1 MPSLGDPAVPLV
13 LHFQPLTSPLTG
25 STAIKKPDNVDVIE
39 AVRSSHK
46 ETLQAFKD
54 IHAEGAT
61 NLTNAAT
68 VAIDRQFKDAIE
80 PKLQHLA
87 KLIEQHGTRASSTAG
102 TDVST
107 RQSRGR
113 SDAPTSGTQTGS
125 LGPALAEIDR
135 QTKDLPTSPSSS
147 TAANDGEGVSR
158 AGSEIAQPVDR
169 GTTEQTG
176 GHLEQAPMLERL
188 SQIEKMIGELHKAS
202 FQGEFPDDP
211 NQVLGVVDENAT
223 PRIEALRA
231 ELLSAPDQLQAT
243 SAKLDSLVKALEDMP
258 TQYGEFLKRRDDRF
272 PFDRAFVNKFLALS
286 MMLIFQAK
294 HIKNNLGSLVDAVN
308 GTDGNGAEGM
318 AKTGLASTI
327 TKGLESVENQIKEL
341 YRVIDIPSIDALRGM
356 VDARDKTLTQGI
368 DAIALT
374 NQSTQKSIEGLQ
386 STFSQLHVN
395 LSEIMTKMSQSS
407 SSPSPDTTCSCS
419 CNKAST
425 TTDPNAP
432 TTPLDPAAAP
442 SETTGDKTLPSAPP
456 PKETPRQRQERLSRE
471 RAEADAKRTA
481 AKSETTS
488 GSPSGPAA
496 AGAATAAGPG
506 QEKPSLEAKDAS
518 AAADATGSGVK
529 ASSSSSSSP
538 SSASSSGAPASN
550 SPCPSPSCSELK
562 NSIQGLY
569 ESIAKMSAMMEQ
581 VGSTIRGGQNTL
593 YTTLLQQAEKIIHTV
608 KPPSKPESEAEAA
621 IRKHKEEAEALEK
634 ELRDKE
640 AKAAAEAEE
649 KRKTEAKQQRQAER
663 MAGLQQIS
671 LILGKMDAF
680 TADAASQGERV
691 EVALASATEQ
701 AAGLQS
707 HMTTLQTTLASADSA
722 MAATAKASQAEKI
735 EKGVEALATQQ
746 NTQHGAFM
754 EQVKEI
760 LSTANDV
767 YDAVE
772 ECKKLNESQTSQ
784 QAAMLAILEEWK
796 KLQTEVT
803 ATGTVVTADGKEEL
817 DSIAPA
823 GSSAPNNGSPAATR
837 EGGDGGGSGDSNK
850 KDSNDTAGAPLPSE
864 GGQETS
870 PQKGTSSSS
879 SSSST
884 RSRRP
889 LPPLPGHARALELL
903 RMIETYLRDH
913 VTSTVGSDGG
923 SSKPA
928 SVAVDASTRPLST
941 ARGGLDEAGVPAGSV
956 AIDPLKDAGA
966 ERSATGGIIIPP
978 TTTDAAAGAS
988 EGLFHERFVAEL
1000 ADLALRYH
1008 KWSSSKEPA
1017 TTAPAPAA
1025 PETSGPSSSEAPGT
1039 AASAAVA
1046 TTDDVPKVSRV
1057 TLENIRPLLPLE
1069 DHEKNVALLEQ
1080 TKQENERLVK
1090 DMAEKEALVKERDDS
1105 IKGLKEQQTKAEEEH
1120 QNYRKEA
1127 DTRVSKA
1134 ESELA
1139 EEKKKCDEAVAKQK
1153 QKTRAAKDLVE
1164 QYVRAGLGIAPPKSE
1179 GQSSGGTESGPTP
1192 PPPQRG
1198 PLPIAQ
1204 LLKEASEQLSQT
1216 MEELKEQRSILQR
1229 EIATLQEDKTRLL
1242 TSNAQLERCPCIHH
1256 KKCQHP
1262 LPLASGSSGSSS
1274 KSSSAGDEKT
1284 AAAPA
1289 AKDAVEGATT
1299 SAEVSGFKDEPKA
1312 KEEGGN
1318 DDGAAPGTSAL
1329 AQNKH
1334 QAALIACIGV
1344 EREGLQHMLLEHA
1357 TPLTD
1362 ELLSRAVLDSSEP
1375 DHRQWAFQCAFRIA
1389 SLSEAKPKAFP
1400 FVRN

>member
-61 NLTNAAT
+61 HLTNAAT

-147 TAANDGEGVSR
+147 TAANDGEGVSP
-158 AGSEIAQPVDR
+158 AGSEVAQPVDR
-169 GTTEQTG
+169 GTTGQTG

-258 TQYGEFLKRRDDRF
+258 KQYGEFLKRRDDRF

-368 DAIALT
+368 DAIAVT

-395 LSEIMTKMSQSS
+395 LSELMTKMSQSS
-407 SSPSPDTTCSCS
+407 PSPSPAITCSCS

-481 AKSETTS
+481 TGSETTS
-488 GSPSGPAA
+488 GSPSGPAT

-506 QEKPSLEAKDAS
+506 QEKPSSEAKDVS
-518 AAADATGSGVK
+518 AAADATGSG
-529 ASSSSSSSP
+529 
-538 SSASSSGAPASN
+538 
-550 SPCPSPSCSELK
+550 

-746 NTQHGAFM
+746 NTQHGAVM

-803 ATGTVVTADGKEEL
+803 ATGTVVTAEGKEEV
-817 DSIAPA
+817 DSNAPA
-823 GSSAPNNGSPAATR
+823 GSSTPKNGSPAATR

-870 PQKGTSSSS
+870 PQEGNSSSG
-879 SSSST
+879 SSST

-941 ARGGLDEAGVPAGSV
+941 TRGGPDESGVPAGSV

-988 EGLFHERFVAEL
+988 ESLFHERFVAEL

-1025 PETSGPSSSEAPGT
+1025 PETSGPSSSETPGT

-1204 LLKEASEQLSQT
+1204 LLKEATEQLSQT

-1229 EIATLQEDKTRLL
+1229 EIKTLQEDKTRLL
-1242 TSNAQLERCPCIHH
+1242 TSNTQLERCPCIHH

-1289 AKDAVEGATT
+1289 AKDAVEGATA
-1299 SAEVSGFKDEPKA
+1299 SAEVSGSKDESKA

-1318 DDGAAPGTSAL
+1318 DDAAAPGTSVL